1 MAVFVIHKVPSLT
14 QERYEEVV
22 RRLTGGKE
30 RLESPADVPGGG
42 LLVHAAA
49 QTDDGFVI
57 FDVFE
62 SEEAFARFGEAIRP
76 IAEAAGIEDPPK
88 AYPVHTFVAR

>member
-1 MAVFVIHKVPSLT
+1 MTVMAVHHVPSLT
-14 QERYEEVV
+14 QERYEDVV
-22 RRLTGGKE
+22 RLVTSGKD
-30 RLESPADVPGGG
+30 RFESPSDLPFEG
-42 LLVHAAA
+42 LLIHVAA
-49 QTDDGFVI
+49 QTEDGFVI

-62 SEEAFARFGEAIRP
+62 SQEAFDRFGEAIRP